1 MKDCQGKEG
10 ELSSPNDV
18 ASSRQPAVQS
28 FKLCQLR
35 WCSECAVHEYSLASP
50 ASETRSEKPMVA
62 DHNLRVRCTISKWVE
77 EWVEAAMDLLVYAK
91 LDFEIF
97 VNLLRLMMTGVPT
110 AAR

>member
-1 MKDCQGKEG
+1 
-10 ELSSPNDV
+10 
-18 ASSRQPAVQS
+18 
-28 FKLCQLR
+28 
-35 WCSECAVHEYSLASP
+35 
-50 ASETRSEKPMVA
+50 MVA

-97 VNLLRLMMTGVPT
+97 VNLLRLMMTGIPT